1 MRTLLV
7 VLTTIVVSTVFS
19 APALAAGSP
28 WLAEPDTGSFSVSYV
43 RQSADEKWTGAG
55 GGDQK
60 GPMPGGELTQGTLW
74 LTGEYTFR
82 DNLALD
88 AQVGWARSELAR
100 HNDKGLADATLGLTW
115 RVMDE
120 LIGQPLSVALRGG
133 VIVAGGYD
141 TGTALPAPPGAPDG
155 IYAIGDGGN
164 GVEASVI
171 AGKVFGERV
180 GVSLEI
186 GMRNRN
192 NDIPNNMFYNLT
204 GLVRVNERVTLAV
217 DYNRITS
224 DGDLDI
230 GGPGFSADRFPEVAE
245 EATVIGGRVAVAL
258 TEDASATLYYG
269 NTTDGRNTSAS
280 RIFGMALSYAF
291 SSF

>member
-7 VLTTIVVSTVFS
+7 VLTTIVVSTLFS
-19 APALAAGSP
+19 APARAAGSP
-28 WLAEPDTGSFSVSYV
+28 WLAEPDTGSFSVSFV
-43 RQSADEKWTGAG
+43 RQFADEKWTGAG
-55 GGDQK
+55 GTQK
-60 GPMPGGELTQGTLW
+60 GPMPGGDLTQGTLW
-74 LTGEYTFR
+74 LSSEYTFR
-82 DNLALD
+82 DNLAVD
-88 AQVGWARSELAR
+88 AQVGWARSQLAQD
-100 HNDKGLADATLGLTW
+100 NDKGLADATLGLTW

-120 LIGQPLSVALRGG
+120 LIGQPLSVAVRGG

-141 TGTALPAPPGAPDG
+141 TGTALPTTSGAPPG

-164 GVEASVI
+164 GVEASVV

-180 GVSLEI
+180 GVSLEV

-204 GLVRVNERVTLAV
+204 GLVRVNEQITLAV

-230 GGPGFSADRFPEVAE
+230 GVPPFNPDRFPEVAE
-245 EATVIGGRVAVAL
+245 EATVLGGRVSVTL
-258 TEDASATLYYG
+258 TDNASATVYYG